1 MKKGA
6 ELDEDGLDP
15 VGCAHNDPAEVPWI
29 KKDDIWDRQFCEEI
43 WHKITQ
49 AIKWKSSFPATFK
62 VDDIHRVMVGEK
74 YCYKPSLYQE
84 KGWCR
89 LADAKDKWGFCSA
102 SCRMDFIRV
111 NSVPHTTK

>member
-1 MKKGA
+1 MKTGA
-6 ELDEDGLDP
+6 EIDEDGRDQ
-15 VGCAHNDPAEVPWI
+15 GCAHNDPAEVPWI

-43 WHKITQ
+43 WDKITQ

-102 SCRMDFIRV
+102 SCRMDFIKV